1 MVRAYRKSVKTSAA
15 ERSSYDVTSGIIEFE
30 SGQLDDQGVLK
41 LFSELVKSGLVWNLQ
56 GSYGRMAA
64 SLIDAGYLDREG
76 NILKEPEA

>member
-15 ERSSYDVTSGIIEFE
+15 ERSYDVTSGIIEFE

-56 GSYGRMAA
+56 GSYGRMGA